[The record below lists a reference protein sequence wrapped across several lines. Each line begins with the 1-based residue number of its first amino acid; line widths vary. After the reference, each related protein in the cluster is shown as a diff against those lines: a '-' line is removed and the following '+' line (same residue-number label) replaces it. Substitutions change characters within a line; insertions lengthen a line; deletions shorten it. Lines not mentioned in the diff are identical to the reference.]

1 MHLLYVD
8 ESGSV
13 ADVNQTH
20 FILAGV
26 SIFERQTHWIEQQL
40 NEIAKRFDPINPH
53 SLELHGSP
61 MRSGR
66 GGWRHVPKVDREQA
80 IKDILKLAIAD
91 QSIHNVRLFGAV
103 VNKSKLTGTDPVFQS
118 FEQITSRFDMF
129 LQRCHLNGN
138 TQRGLMLCDESST
151 EHRIQTLARE
161 FKYNGH
167 SYGRTRN
174 YSEVPVFLN
183 SMASRLI
190 QLADLVAY
198 AMFRHYESGDSQYF
212 DIFKHR
218 FDSEG
223 GVTHGLFV
231 DV

>member
-1 MHLLYVD
+1 M
-8 ESGSV
+8 
-13 ADVNQTH
+13 
-20 FILAGV
+20 
-26 SIFERQTHWIEQQL
+26 
-40 NEIAKRFDPINPH
+40 K
-53 SLELHGSP
+53 
-61 MRSGR
+61 
-66 GGWRHVPKVDREQA
+66 
-80 IKDILKLAIAD
+80 
-91 QSIHNVRLFGAV
+91 
-103 VNKSKLTGTDPVFQS
+103 
-118 FEQITSRFDMF
+118 
-129 LQRCHLNGN
+129 GN

-167 SYGRTRN
+167 SYGKTRN

-183 SMASRLI
+183 STASRLI